1 MPQNLKGPPESIRGW
16 EGTPPPCVHPCQGY
30 RCKVGIAI
38 VTIYYC
44 AFVDCT
50 GLCLFYL
57 VCYYLKEVEVKGNIK
72 PETDVNKYTVYRV
85 EEKMY

>member
-1 MPQNLKGPPESIRGW
+1 M
-16 EGTPPPCVHPCQGY
+16 
-30 RCKVGIAI
+30 
-38 VTIYYC
+38 VTIVEVLPVFSLNHDHTKFSPLSSVC

-72 PETDVNKYTVYRV
+72 PKTEVNKYKV
-85 EEKMY
+85 EEKINLQHKKRTSNGWY